1 MDAYLERIKKLKS
14 QKKMT
19 NSMLSERTG
28 IPLGTLSKVLAGMS
42 DALKLPLVVSLAE
55 ALDTTV
61 EYIATGI
68 SPNRNSYVLEE
79 QEETLITGYRR
90 LDGFGRSMV
99 DTVLRKEL
107 ERLGDAQE
115 DAVEETAALPADE
128 SVDTSAVEGKKAKIL
143 DAPWVFKPVATEGPE
158 KEMHR
163 IRFFDT
169 PVSAGVGE
177 HLEDQEMKY
186 ISVSAEEDPHR
197 ADYALRINGNSME
210 PKFQN
215 GDVVLV
221 QSVDTI
227 KRGQIG
233 VFVLDGAG
241 YIKIYNNDTLISLNR
256 EYAPILLSQYS
267 DVQLKGRVVGR
278 LRQK

>member
-61 EYIATGI
+61 EYIATGV
-68 SPNRNSYVLEE
+68 SPDGKSYVLNE
-79 QEETLITGYRR
+79 QEESLITGYRR
-90 LDGFGRSMV
+90 LDPFARSMV
-99 DTVLRKEL
+99 DTVLAKEL
-107 ERLGDAQE
+107 ERGGDA
-115 DAVEETAALPADE
+115 AETAEESAAATDTESAEEPIETGRKARILENPWLFRSAPANPAE
-128 SVDTSAVEGKKAKIL
+128 S
-143 DAPWVFKPVATEGPE
+143 
-158 KEMHR
+158 EMHR

-177 HLEDQEMKY
+177 HLEGQDMKY
-186 ISVSAEEDPHR
+186 ISVPAEDDPNG
-197 ADYALRINGNSME
+197 ADFALRVNGDSME
-210 PKFQN
+210 PRFQN

-221 QSVDTI
+221 QEVESI
-227 KRGQIG
+227 QRGQIG

-241 YIKIYNNDTLISLNR
+241 YIKVYNDTMLLSINPA
-256 EYAPILLSQYS
+256 YAPILLSQYS

-278 LRQK
+278 LKQK